1 MDPKARKLENEVRD
15 YIGHG
20 FIERLEETYRQY
32 KEKPTKTNREKYLL
46 WRLRVR
52 VKAINNPEMLVR
64 LNEVIDAGLFDEEVG
79 PLYDNLDPDTI
90 EFKNRFC

>member
-1 MDPKARKLENEVRD
+1 MNPRARKLENEVRD

-20 FIERLEETYRQY
+20 FIERLEETYKKFR
-32 KEKPTKTNREKYLL
+32 EKPTKANKEKYLL

-52 VKAINNPEMLVR
+52 VKCINNPDMLVR
-64 LNEVIDAGLFDEEVG
+64 LNQVIDAGLFDEEVG
-79 PLYDNLDPDTI
+79 PLYDRLDPTTM